1 MMRGMKIERGI
12 MSEKSFKESLRNKA
26 TKLLAGLSL
35 FSHTAY
41 GQPEAKN
48 DEPEKEKTENV
59 SSSSKKILR

>member
-1 MMRGMKIERGI
+1 MMREMKIGRGI

-41 GQPEAKN
+41 AQPEAKN
-48 DEPEKEKTENV
+48 GEPEKEKWET
-59 SSSSKKILR
+59 IPI